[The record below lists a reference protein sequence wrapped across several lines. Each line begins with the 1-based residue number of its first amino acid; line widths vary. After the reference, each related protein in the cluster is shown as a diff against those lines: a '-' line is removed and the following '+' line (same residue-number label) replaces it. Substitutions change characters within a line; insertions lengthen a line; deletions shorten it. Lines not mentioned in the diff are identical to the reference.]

1 MVEPEKVD
9 ERERVLVPVVLWVV
23 DDENEDESE
32 RLVVVDVDSV
42 PLTVNV
48 VEGDPWERVV
58 VIGMDTVD
66 VLSSEAVVETLAVS
80 VAGILIESDPDAV
93 DVVDSDRDCVSEVL
107 WVVEAEMVDE
117 SETVVVVDVDSVLLI
132 EDVKE
137 GVS

>member
-1 MVEPEKVD
+1 M
-9 ERERVLVPVVLWVV
+9 V
-23 DDENEDESE
+23 DDETEDESE